1 MLFVKIPPTV
11 FVVKLSVD
19 KLMILIY
26 IILIII
32 WVIFLLVYV
41 TEQDLM
47 VQIVYGL
54 IKPVSFYF
62 SVHVVVVLFISSFIH
77 V

>member
-1 MLFVKIPPTV
+1 MG
-11 FVVKLSVD
+11 
-19 KLMILIY
+19 Y
-26 IILIII
+26 I
-32 WVIFLLVYV
+32 LLVYV

-62 SVHVVVVLFISSFIH
+62 SVHVVIVLFISSIVQLTLFTRSH
-77 V
+77 F

>member
-1 MLFVKIPPTV
+1 
-11 FVVKLSVD
+11 
-19 KLMILIY
+19 
-26 IILIII
+26 
-32 WVIFLLVYV
+32 
-41 TEQDLM
+41 M

-62 SVHVVVVLFISSFIH
+62 SVHVVIVLFINSFIH